1 MGGLRF
7 LFGVHDWGLG
17 HATRDLVLIRALL
30 KAGHEVTVLS
40 ASRAMRLLRS
50 ELGQECDYVE
60 LPDIP
65 KPLSRYPALFY
76 VKMSLSMPLVFA
88 TWRREQKLVRSLCA
102 QRRFDR
108 IVSDTRFG
116 VFHPE
121 IPSYFL
127 VHSLRQIIPG
137 RPRGLE
143 TMVERHQHKMFSV
156 VRKVLIPDE
165 EENGLAGDLCHN
177 LALDWSDRL
186 AYIGVLSSVRR
197 QSCEQD
203 IDYFITVSGAE
214 PQRTF
219 FEKVVLEQ
227 APRLRGRVVVTLGR
241 PERVPSSVR
250 VGRVSVHTYMN
261 REQQEEMLNRAR
273 LVVSRSGYTTLME
286 LAELGR
292 RALFVPTVGQS
303 EQEYLG
309 AHHERQGAMHTVVQS
324 KVDLARDVVAA
335 EAYRGPPKVAG
346 TSTSVERFLSIVC
359 GDGA

>member
-17 HATRDLVLIRALL
+17 HATRDLVLIRALQR
-30 KAGHEVTVLS
+30 AGHHVTVLS
-40 ASRAMRLLRS
+40 ATRAMRLLRA
-50 ELGQECDYVE
+50 ELSGECDFVE

-65 KPLSRYPALFY
+65 KPLSRYPTLFY
-76 VKMSLSMPLVFA
+76 VKMSLALPLVFA
-88 TWRREQKLVRSLCA
+88 TLRREQKLVRSLCR

-143 TMVERHQHKMFSV
+143 TMVERHQQQMFSV

-165 EENGLAGDLCHN
+165 PENGLAGDLCHN

-186 AYIGVLSSVRR
+186 AYLGPLSSVRR
-197 QSCEQD
+197 QPCEED
-203 IDYFITVSGAE
+203 VDYFITVSGAE

-219 FEKVVLEQ
+219 FEKLVLEQ

-241 PERVPSSVR
+241 PERVPNSAR
-250 VGRVSVHTYMN
+250 VGRLAGHSYLN

-286 LAELGR
+286 LAELGK

-309 AHHERQGAMHTVVQS
+309 AHHERQGAWHTVEQS
-324 KVDLARDVVAA
+324 KVDLARDVLAA
-335 EAYRGPPKVAG
+335 EAYRGPPQVAG
-346 TSTSVERFLSIVC
+346 TRTAVERFLSLVC
-359 GDGA
+359 GE